1 MQTNAFASLS
11 LAHLSSPCR
20 LLASAC
26 CPDKDLVLLVTQ
38 VGLSEGLNLYKNN
51 GIKVWEV
58 DPSDNIIDVAWSP
71 DGRSIA
77 VTHAHYLKIHSL
89 QDGRVE
95 GILSIRPSGG
105 PMSISSVWWHSQEKP
120 VRNSSIPDIFQ
131 RDDIVTGSARS
142 LLQALPLLDNIQDDT
157 PKASAIDLFAFQGS
171 QTGVGSQTDIPKV
184 IKAWPTLKL
193 DLMSAS
199 MGSANPVL
207 HADSAGGEVAD
218 DADDANVNSI
228 LVAVDGTGRMHCFL
242 DGSYPLGAA
251 NVGGSLSISS
261 LYKHPKR
268 PTFYA
273 YPCQTSPLLTST
285 ALEAVTIDVP
295 LLQQRQVRDMAKLSS
310 IVRQLSWY
318 IMRIV
323 KEMYVSWFGSDTV
336 QAARDMGPK
345 WIQGLKARRQVFVV
359 SDYDP
364 ILDITTL
371 LLTGRASDQ
380 LADYLGSN
388 GESMSERASC
398 AAIGLHRWEGTV
410 VESLMMLRDFSEKRL
425 APACQRIH
433 LVLEEVQGWSK
444 LPEYA
449 LFELQSD
456 DLATCI
462 EHCNRAIILAA
473 WLAAAARR
481 EFTRF
486 REFMSWLRFEI
497 LSANPNNDVLS
508 PVIRHD
514 ILEVNKYFMS
524 GLVVS
529 PIDKWFMGP
538 VPHFSPRD
546 LGINNG
552 SDSSLSDVLKRTQDL
567 LDNTK
572 QMAWR
577 PNVKQ
582 RNLNHIDRNIVSLI
596 QELVSQCQRV
606 FLRAAGATGRSAR
619 ITVGAKAF
627 DERVVNTRANLKIRE
642 RTSIEDNNGNAHL
655 LQYLVIPSLSAE
667 GPTFLCLARV
677 EYGSEK
683 APDGVVEVCL
693 LECCIENEDGS
704 KEELEVLEAEFF
716 DDEYVVIVYR
726 LRGEDG
732 GTFIA
737 TVGYN
742 DLGYQGLLCDGE
754 YVRMHLRE
762 NLMDDVVS
770 RWRTGQMESVRIPIK
785 RCRRLAGCQAGEV
798 ALAVNGRKG
807 RRVACVIG
815 GNRMMMEVIDLEGED
830 AEGEENA
837 EISMADE

>member
-11 LAHLSSPCR
+11 VAHLSSPCR

-51 GIKVWEV
+51 GVKVWEV
-58 DPSDNIIDVAWSP
+58 DASDSIVDVAWSP

-77 VTHAHYLKIHSL
+77 VTHDHYVTIHSL

-95 GILSIRPSGG
+95 RILSVLPSDGL
-105 PMSISSVWWHSQEKP
+105 MSISSVWWHSQEKP

-131 RDDIVTGSARS
+131 RDDVVTGSARS
-142 LLQALPLLDNIQDDT
+142 ILQALPLLDNIQDDA
-157 PKASAIDLFAFQGS
+157 PRASAVDLFAFQGS
-171 QTGVGSQTDIPKV
+171 HTGVDSQTDTPEV
-184 IKAWPTLKL
+184 IKTWPTLEL
-193 DLMSAS
+193 DLTSAS
-199 MGSANPVL
+199 MGSANPDL
-207 HADSAGGEVAD
+207 HVDSAIGEVPD
-218 DADDANVNSI
+218 DTDDANVNSI
-228 LVAVDGTGRMHCFL
+228 LVAVDSVGRMHCFL
-242 DGSYPLGAA
+242 DGSYPLGTA
-251 NVGGSLSISS
+251 NVGGSLSVSS

-273 YPCQTSPLLTST
+273 YPCQTSILLTST
-285 ALEAVTIDVP
+285 ALETVTIDIP
-295 LLQQRQVRDMAKLSS
+295 LLQQRQVRDMAKLST

-318 IMRIV
+318 IMRLG
-323 KEMYVSWFGSDTV
+323 KEMNVSWFGSDTV
-336 QAARDMGPK
+336 QAARDMGAK
-345 WIQGLKARRQVFVV
+345 WIQGLKARRQAFTV

-388 GESMSERASC
+388 GESMSER
-398 AAIGLHRWEGTV
+398 GLHKWETTV
-410 VESLMMLRDFSEKRL
+410 VDSLMKLRDFSEKRL

-449 LFELQSD
+449 LLELQSD

-473 WLAAAARR
+473 WLAATARR

-497 LSANPNNDVLS
+497 LSANPNNDVPS
-508 PVIRHD
+508 PVIHHD

-524 GLVVS
+524 GLIVS

-538 VPHFSPRD
+538 VPHFNPRD

-552 SDSSLSDVLKRTQDL
+552 SDSSLSDVLKRTHDL

-582 RNLNHIDRNIVSLI
+582 RDLNHIDRNIVSLI

-606 FLRAAGATGRSAR
+606 FSRAAGATGRSAR
-619 ITVGAKAF
+619 ITVGPKAF
-627 DERVVNTRANLKIRE
+627 DERVVNTRANPKIRE
-642 RTSIEDNNGNAHL
+642 RTSIKDNNGNAHF
-655 LQYLVIPSLSAE
+655 LQHLVIPSLSSE
-667 GPTFLCLARV
+667 GPNFLCLARV
-677 EYGSEK
+677 QYGSEEP
-683 APDGVVEVCL
+683 PDALVEMCL

-704 KEELEVLEAEFF
+704 KEELDVLEAEFF
-716 DDEYVVIVYR
+716 DDECVVIVYR

-742 DLGYQGLLCDGE
+742 DLGYQGLASDAE
-754 YVRMHLRE
+754 YVRTHLRE
-762 NLMDDVVS
+762 NLMDDAVS
-770 RWRTGQMESVRIPIK
+770 RWRTGQMGSVRIPIK

-798 ALAVNGRKG
+798 ALAVNGRTG

-815 GNRMMMEVIDLEGED
+815 GKRMMMEVIDLEGED